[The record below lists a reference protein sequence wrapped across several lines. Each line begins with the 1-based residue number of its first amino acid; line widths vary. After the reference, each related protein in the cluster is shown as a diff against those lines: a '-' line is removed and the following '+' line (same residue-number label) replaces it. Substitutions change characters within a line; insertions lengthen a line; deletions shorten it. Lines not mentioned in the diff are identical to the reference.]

1 MAKSQSWWY
10 SKQQHTFMWYCLY
23 EFKWC

>member
-10 SKQQHTFMWYCLY
+10 SKQQHAFMWYCLY